1 MELRRLE
8 DESQLRTLVATY
20 AHAVARRDADAWGGT
35 WAEDSAWNLLGQSPR
50 GREAIVALW
59 SGLMTR
65 FEFVVHR
72 ASDPILGIDGDRATG
87 VWAIT
92 EQGRSLDGE
101 AMLLLGRYDDVYV
114 RTSQGWRFA
123 ERSLE
128 VFYQGAP
135 AMGVLS

>member
-1 MELRRLE
+1 MEPRRLE
-8 DESQLRTLVATY
+8 DESQLRALVATY
-20 AHAVARRDADAWGGT
+20 AHAVAQRDAEVWGGT
-35 WAEDSAWNLLGQSPR
+35 WAEDSTWNLLGQSPR

-72 ASDPILGIDGDRATG
+72 ASDAILKIEGDRATG

-92 EQGRSLDGE
+92 EQGRSLDGQ

-114 RTSQGWRFA
+114 RTEQGWRFS
-123 ERSLE
+123 ERTLQ
-128 VFYQGAP
+128 VFYQGTP
-135 AMGVLS
+135 AISVSG